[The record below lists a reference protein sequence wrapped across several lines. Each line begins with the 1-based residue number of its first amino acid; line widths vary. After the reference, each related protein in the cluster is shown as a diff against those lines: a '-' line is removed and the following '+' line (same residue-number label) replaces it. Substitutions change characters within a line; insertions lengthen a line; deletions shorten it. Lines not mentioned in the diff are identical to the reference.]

1 MDFKFTKN
9 AQEVLKNSYSE
20 AERLR
25 STCVCA
31 EHILISMLRIRQCSA
46 TLHISSCCDTESL
59 KKELEKHIVSESE
72 AEEALASSESIPI
85 APSADRI
92 IKIANIQSIKTNCRN
107 VGTMHFL
114 AAMLFYHGTFIY
126 NLLTGNGIYQEDI
139 YKLLRNNSGVKAEES
154 SNGFGYVKNGESG
167 MKTAKSFE
175 VISESSNFLD
185 QYGRD
190 LSKAAKEGL
199 LEPAI
204 GRENEINRICQILG
218 RKKKNNPIL
227 IGEAGV
233 GKSSIVEGLAMRI
246 MDENDKVSKL
256 LKDKSIYS
264 LDLALLVAGTR
275 YRGEF
280 EERITNII
288 STLKEKKNII
298 VFIDEIHTLVGAG
311 NTKDSLDAANIL
323 KPALARGEIQC
334 IGATTVEEY
343 RQYIE
348 TDGALSRRFQNVV
361 VEPNTEEE
369 AVVIL
374 ENIKSRYEQYHN
386 VVYTPEALKACVHL
400 TQRYINNR
408 FLPDKAI
415 DVMDEAGAK
424 KHFESALRNAA
435 TEEPERIY
443 VEDIAKVVSSITG
456 VKIES
461 INESEAKKLLNM
473 QGALSKKVI
482 GQDVA
487 VEKVSKAIKRSRVGL
502 QDPGRPISS
511 FLFVGSTG
519 VGKTLLAKELAKYL
533 FGSEDSLVR
542 LDMSEYMEKHSVSK
556 LIGSPPGYVGYKDLG
571 LLTSG
576 VMTHPYSVVLLDEIE
591 KAHEDVFNILLQ
603 ILDEGQLTDSM
614 GRKINFKNTIIIMTS
629 NVGSRRLSD
638 FGVGVGF
645 STSAVKGSHSLLE
658 NSVIE
663 KDLKKTFSPEFLNR
677 IDDVIFFNSLD
688 SKTLSKIVSLE
699 LEKFSERLKTLS
711 VSVEFSKNVK
721 DLILKECSEEHYGAR
736 PVKRIIQRLIEDEIS
751 DFLLSNGSAKDRRL
765 FVDAGEDEKE
775 RKIKIELK

>member
-9 AQEVLKNSYSE
+9 AQEVLKNSYGE

-31 EHILISMLRIRQCSA
+31 EHILISMLRTRQCSA
-46 TLHISSCCDTESL
+46 TLHISSRCDTDVL

-72 AEEALASSESIPI
+72 AEETLSSSDSIPI

-92 IKIANIQSIKTNCRN
+92 IKIANIQSIKTNYRN

-114 AAMLFYHGTFIY
+114 AAMLFYQGTFIY
-126 NLLTGNGIYQEDI
+126 NLLTSNGIYQEDI
-139 YKLLRNNSGVKAEES
+139 YKLLKNNSETRTDDN
-154 SNGFGYVKNGESG
+154 SNGFGYVRSGESG

-175 VISESSNFLD
+175 VISESSNFLE

-246 MDENDKVSKL
+246 IDENDKVSKL
-256 LKDKSIYS
+256 LKDKTIYS

-288 STLKEKKNII
+288 STLKERKNII

-386 VVYTPEALKACVHL
+386 VVYSAEAIKACVHL

-424 KHFESALRNAA
+424 KHFESTLRDIPS
-435 TEEPERIY
+435 EKPENID

-473 QGALSKKVI
+473 QGILSKKVI

-533 FGSEDSLVR
+533 FGNEDSLVR

-645 STSAVKGSHSLLE
+645 STSAVKGSYSSLE

-677 IDDVIFFNSLD
+677 IDDIIFFNSLD
-688 SKTLSKIVSLE
+688 SKILSKIISLE
-699 LEKFSERLKTLS
+699 LDKFSERLENLS
-711 VSVEFSKNVK
+711 VKVEFSKNVK
-721 DLILKECSEEHYGAR
+721 DLILKNCSEEHYGAR

-751 DFLLSNGSAKDRRL
+751 DFLLLNGSEKEKRL
-765 FVDAGEDEKE
+765 FVDVEREEKE
-775 RKIKIELK
+775 GKIKIELK